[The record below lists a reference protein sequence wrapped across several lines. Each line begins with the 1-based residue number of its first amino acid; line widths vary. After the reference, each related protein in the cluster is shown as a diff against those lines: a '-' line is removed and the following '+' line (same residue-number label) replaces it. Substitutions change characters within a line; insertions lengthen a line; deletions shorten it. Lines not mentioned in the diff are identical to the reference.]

1 MPRATSPLG
10 AVACGHPVTAAAAAE
25 VLRDGGNAFDA
36 VVAAQCAACA
46 AEPVLASLAGGGF
59 LLAHPADA
67 EPVLYD
73 FFVQTPLAKQAPED
87 LDFYPVEVDFGGV
100 TQEFHIGVG
109 ATATPGFVSGLF
121 DIHADLCTLPLAR
134 LMEPAMEAARD
145 GVPVTP
151 LQAYMMDVVGPIY
164 TATADARRVYAGGG
178 RQTLREAHTL
188 RQPEL
193 ADSFEALHTE
203 GADLFYRGALG
214 EAIVETCG
222 AGGHL
227 RLEDL
232 ARYRTLRRTPLSLR
246 YRGTGVWTNP
256 LPSTG
261 GTLIALALGLLET
274 AEATH
279 ETERVRNIAEAMRL
293 ANAARLEAGADTSF
307 DPEFDPE
314 LDPELVSRYRL
325 RMRGRARSTRG
336 TTHISAAD
344 AEGNLAAMTVSNGE
358 GCGRLVPGTGIM
370 LNNML
375 GEEDLNP
382 GGFHRWTPGTRL
394 ASMMAPTFVEG
405 SRQRLALGSGGSN
418 RIRSAIL
425 QTVDQLVRAGHA
437 PEDAVLAPRLHVEGE
452 RLSLESG
459 FAADTETELEAAFDE
474 VEHWGRAN
482 LFFGGVHVAGVR
494 DGQFVAAGDPRRG
507 GRGLVVRRR
516 RAG

>member
-1 MPRATSPLG
+1 MQRAKRPLG

-59 LLAHPADA
+59 LLAHPAGAD
-67 EPVLYD
+67 PVLYD
-73 FFVQTPLAKQAPED
+73 FFVQTPLAKHAPAD

-109 ATATPGFVSGLF
+109 ATATPGFVRGIF
-121 DIHADLCTLPLAR
+121 DIHRDLCSLPLAR
-134 LMEPAMEAARD
+134 LMEPAMEAARQ

-151 LQAYMMDVVGPIY
+151 LQAYMMDVVAPIY
-164 TATADARRVYAGGG
+164 TATVDARRVYAGGSRQPLQEG
-178 RQTLREAHTL
+178 RVL

-214 EAIVETCG
+214 EALVETCRT
-222 AGGHL
+222 GGQL
-227 RLEDL
+227 RSADL
-232 ARYRTLRRTPLSLR
+232 AAYRTERRAPLALE
-246 YRGTGVWTNP
+246 YRGARVCTNP

-261 GTLIALALGLLET
+261 GVLIALALELLNDTDPANET
-274 AEATH
+274 Q
-279 ETERVRNIAEAMRL
+279 RVRDISEAMRL
-293 ANAARLEAGADTSF
+293 TRQARLEAGTEAPF
-307 DPEFDPE
+307 G
-314 LDPELVSRYRL
+314 PELVSRYR
-325 RMRGRARSTRG
+325 REMRGRARSARG
-336 TTHISAAD
+336 TTHISVAD
-344 AEGNLAAMTVSNGE
+344 AAGNLAAMTVSNGE

-382 GGFHRWTPGTRL
+382 GGFHGWRPGTRL

-405 SRQRLALGSGGSN
+405 PGQRLALGSGGSN
-418 RIRSAIL
+418 RIRSAVL
-425 QTVDQLVRAGHA
+425 QTVDQLVRTGLD
-437 PEDAVLAPRLHVEGE
+437 PEEAVAAPRLHVEGE

-459 FAADTETELEAAFDE
+459 FADDAVAALEAAFDD

-482 LFFGGVHVAGVR
+482 LFFGGVHIAGVR
-494 DGQFVAAGDPRRG
+494 DGDFTAVGDARRG
-507 GRGLVVRRR
+507 GCGMVVM
-516 RAG
+516 

>member
-1 MPRATSPLG
+1 MQRAKRPLG
-10 AVACGHPVTAAAAAE
+10 AVACGHPVTAAAAAG

-59 LLAHPADA
+59 LLAHPAGAD
-67 EPVLYD
+67 PVLYD
-73 FFVQTPLAKQAPED
+73 FFVQTPLAKQAPQD

-109 ATATPGFVSGLF
+109 STATPGFVRGIF
-121 DIHADLCTLPLAR
+121 DIHRDLCSLPLAR
-134 LMEPAMEAARD
+134 LMEPAVEAARQ

-151 LQAYMMDVVGPIY
+151 LQAYMMEVVAPIY
-164 TATADARRVYAGGG
+164 TATPDARQIYAGGG
-178 RQTLREAHTL
+178 RQPLREGGVL

-214 EAIVETCG
+214 EALVETCR
-222 AGGHL
+222 AGGQL
-227 RLEDL
+227 QPADL
-232 ARYRTLRRTPLSLR
+232 AAYRTERRTPLALE
-246 YRGTGVWTNP
+246 YRGAGVRTNP

-261 GTLIALALGLLET
+261 GVLIALALELLNDT
-274 AEATH
+274 DPANEAR
-279 ETERVRNIAEAMRL
+279 RVRGIAEAMRL
-293 ANAARLEAGADTSF
+293 THQARLEAGTETPFA
-307 DPEFDPE
+307 PEV
-314 LDPELVSRYRL
+314 VSRYR
-325 RMRGRARSTRG
+325 REMRGRARSARG
-336 TTHISAAD
+336 TTHVSVAD

-358 GCGRLVPGTGIM
+358 GCGHLVPGTGIM

-382 GGFHRWTPGTRL
+382 GGFHGWRPGTRL

-405 SRQRLALGSGGSN
+405 PGQRLALGSGGSN

-425 QTVDQLVRAGHA
+425 QTVDQLVRAGL
-437 PEDAVLAPRLHVEGE
+437 DAAEAVAAPRLHVEGA

-459 FAADTETELEAAFDE
+459 FPDDVVTTLEAAFDD

-482 LFFGGVHVAGVR
+482 LFFGGVHVAGTR
-494 DGQFVAAGDPRRG
+494 DGQFTAVGDARRG
-507 GRGLVVRRR
+507 GCGIVVT
-516 RAG
+516 

>member
-1 MPRATSPLG
+1 MQRAKRPLG

-36 VVAAQCAACA
+36 VIAAQCAACA

-59 LLAHPADA
+59 LLAHPVHAD
-67 EPVLYD
+67 PVLYD

-87 LDFYPVEVDFGGV
+87 LDFYPIEVDFGGV

-109 ATATPGFVSGLF
+109 STATPGFVRGIF
-121 DIHADLCTLPLAR
+121 DIHRDLCSLPLAR
-134 LMEPAMEAARD
+134 LMEPAMEAARA

-151 LQAYMMDVVGPIY
+151 LQAYMMDVVAPIY
-164 TATADARRVYAGGG
+164 TATADARRVYAGDRRQPLKEGG
-178 RQTLREAHTL
+178 VL

-214 EAIVETCG
+214 EALVETCR
-222 AGGHL
+222 AGGQL
-227 RLEDL
+227 RSADL
-232 ARYRTLRRTPLSLR
+232 ARYRTERRTPLSME
-246 YRGTGVWTNP
+246 YRGAAVCTNP

-261 GTLIALALGLLET
+261 GVLIALALQLLNDTDPANET
-274 AEATH
+274 Q
-279 ETERVRNIAEAMRL
+279 RVRGISDAMRL
-293 ANAARLEAGADTSF
+293 THQARLEAGTETPF
-307 DPEFDPE
+307 DPA
-314 LDPELVSRYRL
+314 LVSRYR
-325 RMRGRARSTRG
+325 REMRARARSARG
-336 TTHISAAD
+336 TTHISVAD
-344 AEGNLAAMTVSNGE
+344 AAGNLAAMTVSNGE
-358 GCGRLVPGTGIM
+358 GCGHLVPGTGIM

-382 GGFHRWTPGTRL
+382 GGFHGWRPGTRL

-405 SRQRLALGSGGSN
+405 PGQRLALGSGGSN

-425 QTVDQLVRAGHA
+425 QTVDQLVRAGLD
-437 PEDAVLAPRLHVEGE
+437 PEEAVAAPRLHVEGE

-459 FAADTETELEAAFDE
+459 FPDDVVTTLEAAFDD

-482 LFFGGVHVAGVR
+482 LFFGGVHVAGTR
-494 DGQFVAAGDPRRG
+494 DGQFTAVGDPRRG
-507 GRGLVVRRR
+507 GCGMVVT
-516 RAG
+516 